1 MSLDIRKIYEEK
13 CAEKREELEKIAFF
27 TTDKSIV
34 VMMYTTNEDTN
45 ILSVEGKVITPEED
59 TFSDK
64 ALVESALA
72 DQFSKLTVEE
82 EIKKTPL
89 ESSVSKLIQYPMAID
104 NALSY
109 AQQVLYNRTKRYI
122 PTYMIVSAE
131 IVPMLA
137 LCQQDFEMSD
147 VTKINGS
154 YQCGKYKGLDVLVSP
169 GLESNECV
177 FGFKSSL
184 LADSSIVCFENDKSQ
199 YSVQAFEDKLV
210 KVLFV

>member
-1 MSLDIRKIYEEK
+1 MSLDIRKIYEDK
-13 CAEKREELEKIAFF
+13 CAEQRKELDKIAFF
-27 TTDKSIV
+27 TTEKSVV
-34 VMMYTTNEDTN
+34 VMTYTFDKDTN
-45 ILSVEGKVITPEED
+45 ALSVEGKVFTPEED

-64 ALVESALA
+64 VLVESALA
-72 DQFSKLTVEE
+72 DQFSKLKVEE

-89 ESSVSKLIQYPMAID
+89 KGPSKLIQYPMAID

-109 AQQVLYNRTKRYI
+109 AQQVLYNRTKKYI

-137 LCQQDFEMSD
+137 FCQQDFEMTD
-147 VTKINGS
+147 VTKVNGS
-154 YQCGKYKGLDVLVSP
+154 YQCGTYKGLDVLVSP
-169 GLESNECV
+169 GLEPNECV

-184 LADSSIVCFENDKSQ
+184 LEDSSIICFENDKSE

>member
-13 CAEKREELEKIAFF
+13 CAEKREELEKVAFF
-27 TTDKSIV
+27 TNEKSVV

-45 ILSVEGKVITPEED
+45 VLSVEGKVFTPEED
-59 TFSDK
+59 TFIDK

-89 ESSVSKLIQYPMAID
+89 EGASKLIQYPMAID

-131 IVPMLA
+131 IVPMLPF
-137 LCQQDFEMSD
+137 CQQHFEMND
-147 VTKINGS
+147 VTKVNGS

-184 LADSSIVCFENDKSQ
+184 LADSSILCFENDKSQ